1 MQVTISVFG
10 RFWAFYLAQQLQQRG
25 YLHKLISTYP
35 RFKITEY
42 GIEADSIH
50 SIWQLEV
57 LFRAWARLPAWS
69 KGDRNLQNWFH
80 ESFDQ
85 AAKRFVSD
93 DSDLFVGWS
102 SLCLHSLQK
111 AKSLGALTIVE
122 RGSSHMVYQHHI
134 LKEEYNRLG
143 LEYSGTHPAVYE
155 RELQEYAEADY
166 IAIPSY
172 FVKRTFLEHGIP
184 EEKLIHVPYGTSL
197 TECYPEPKE
206 DKIFRVMHCGNI
218 TLRKGVQYLVQA
230 FYELNLP
237 DAELWLVGL
246 PHAETEP
253 FLAKYQ
259 SDRIILKG
267 KHPQS
272 KLRWL
277 YSQCSVFCLASIED
291 GFGMVIPQAM
301 SCGLPVVHT
310 TNTGGEDIV
319 REGIDG
325 FSVPIR
331 DVEALKEKI
340 LFFYE
345 NPERQIE
352 MGQNALEQARKSF
365 SWDDYGK
372 KMITAYEAL
381 LEKRSGSLNLI

>member
-1 MQVTISVFG
+1 MQVTLSVFG

-42 GIEADSIH
+42 GIDANSIH
-50 SIWQLEV
+50 AIWQLEV
-57 LFRAWARLPAWS
+57 LARAWAKMPAWS
-69 KGDRNLQNWFH
+69 KGDCNLQLWFH
-80 ESFDQ
+80 ENFDQ
-85 AAKRFVSD
+85 AAQKFVSP

-102 SLCLHSLQK
+102 SLCLHSLRK
-111 AKSLGALTIVE
+111 AKQLGALTIVE
-122 RGSSHMVYQHHI
+122 RGSSHMAYQNLI
-134 LKEEYNRLG
+134 LREEYDLWG
-143 LEYSGTHPAVYE
+143 LKFDATHPGVYE
-155 RELQEYAEADY
+155 RELEEYAETDR
-166 IAIPSY
+166 IAIPSL
-172 FVKRTFLEHGIP
+172 FVKRTFLEWGVP

-206 DKIFRVMHCGNI
+206 DKVFRVMHCGNLS
-218 TLRKGVQYLVQA
+218 LRKGIQYLVQA
-230 FYELNLP
+230 FYELDLP
-237 DAELWLVGL
+237 NAELWLVGL
-246 PHAETEP
+246 PLPEVTP
-253 FLAKYQ
+253 FLKKYQ

-272 KLRWL
+272 KLRWF

-301 SCGLPVVHT
+301 SCGLPVIHT

-325 FSVPIR
+325 FSIPIR
-331 DVEALKEKI
+331 NVEALKEKI

-345 NPERQIE
+345 NPDQRDQ
-352 MGQNALEQARKSF
+352 MGSSALHQARKSF
-365 SWDDYGK
+365 SWGDYGK
-372 KMITAYEAL
+372 SMVTAYENL
-381 LEKRSGSLNLI
+381 LSTR